1 MKLTLV
7 AAINN
12 GYQKGFPGLTAQHVN
27 HHIPINN
34 ATKKGHMD
42 QVQQRLRITKQYINQ
57 PDEDHLQYL
66 FQLYSNTKT
75 SLAFVALRGA
85 RLASGRQDGQRRYST
100 TRPMTL
106 LTSRSLQQG

>member
-1 MKLTLV
+1 MKLALV

-12 GYQKGFPGLTAQHVN
+12 GCLKGFPGLTAQRVN
-27 HHIPINN
+27 RHIPIKD

-42 QVQQRLRITKQYINQ
+42 QVQQGLQSMQQNINQ
-57 PDEDHLQYL
+57 LDGDHRQYL
-66 FQLYSNTKT
+66 LQLYSNTKT
-75 SLAFVALRGA
+75 LLAFVVLRGA